1 MKYLEGNRYSL
12 KNLVKIKS
20 RKSFWSVLFFL
31 YSGYFAADIYLFK
44 VNNGNTGTIFERYS
58 ELTIKIPE

>member
-1 MKYLEGNRYSL
+1 MKYLEGYRYSL

-31 YSGYFAADIYLFK
+31 YSGYFAAEIYLFK
-44 VNNGNTGTIFERYS
+44 VNNRNTGTMFERCS
-58 ELTIKIPE
+58 ELTLKIPE

>member
-1 MKYLEGNRYSL
+1 MKYLKGNRYSL

-44 VNNGNTGTIFERYS
+44 ATMET
-58 ELTIKIPE
+58 PEQCLNVAQS